1 MADVSSKLQVVI
13 SANTAQMSGQIAK
26 ATKSIGLLNSTLGSL
41 KGYLLGAFGGH
52 QIIRGIQN
60 AISTIADFEK
70 QMDKVRAI
78 TGATGT
84 DFTKLEKN
92 ALDLG
97 RATEYTARQ
106 IAGLQVE
113 YGRLGFSSRE
123 ILNSTKAT
131 LNLATATGEDLTRS
145 AEIAGS
151 TLRAFQLDATEMG
164 RVTDVI
170 TGALNKSALALDSF
184 ADGMKYVAPVAEATN
199 VSIEETSAL
208 LGILA
213 DAGIKGSQAGT
224 SLRRIF
230 TLLDRSGK
238 PVVERLKELAAQG
251 ITLADAND
259 EVGLYA
265 QTALLVITKQI
276 DRFEELT
283 TVLENLNGE
292 AERTAEIMR
301 DNLSGDF
308 DKLKSAM
315 EGVVLEGGAF
325 NGFFRGLTQ
334 NLTNTVS
341 LLNDKAIPAWERYWQ
356 FVSLPLTGGAGI
368 TGLFHTAEEIAKAAA
383 EVAKIQEEATKKT
396 AESIDRQAK
405 QGLETFGTTAKG
417 LEALKAA
424 YSSNVNG
431 LEIYKRAVEFAKDEL
446 KKETTAQ
453 LDNVKARLEAI
464 EARKKEFKLIRDIRN
479 AEFEALKEK
488 DLPTDVDFSGAFN
501 PSLFNNPKLGGLL
514 DEDTQRLAQEAA
526 DNYDL
531 VFDRIVEGTERMTKA
546 TEDNNKALIDQAQ
559 NYARIASAASDAI
572 AQGIAGEKTFA
583 QVLSSTT
590 ASIVDSLEAQALAYM
605 IKNQARFGLPGIIA
619 ATAGFAVVKGLFS
632 RISKQGRGGEGG
644 GAYGGSNSG
653 ISSSSYSLAQ
663 DSSVRITG
671 ETVIKGQDL
680 YIAFKN
686 YSDSKYSTH
695 G

>member
-1 MADVSSKLQVVI
+1 MADVLSKLAVVI
-13 SANTAQMSGQIAK
+13 TANTAQMTGQLQA
-26 ATKSIGLLNSTLGSL
+26 ANKSLGLMSSTLNSL
-41 KGYLLGAFGGH
+41 KTALIGTFGAY
-52 QIIRGIQN
+52 QIVNGIRN
-60 AISTIADFEK
+60 AIGTIAEFEK

-106 IAGLQVE
+106 IAALQVE

-131 LNLATATGEDLTRS
+131 LNLATATGEDLARS
-145 AEIAGS
+145 AEIAGA
-151 TLRAFQLDATEMG
+151 TLRAFQLDASEMG
-164 RVTDVI
+164 KVTDTM
-170 TGALNKSALALDSF
+170 TGVLNRSALALDTF

-199 VSIEETSAL
+199 VTLDETSAL

-230 TLLDRSGK
+230 TQLDKSGK

-283 TVLENLNGE
+283 KVLEDLNGE

-308 DKLKSAM
+308 DKLKSAI
-315 EGVVLEGGAF
+315 EGVVLEGSKMNPIFRSLTQSATDFFTVMADRGFVSAVGRTGF
-325 NGFFRGLTQ
+325 LAGFFGEGLED
-334 NLTNTVS
+334 VV
-341 LLNDKAIPAWERYWQ
+341 K
-356 FVSLPLTGGAGI
+356 
-368 TGLFHTAEEIAKAAA
+368 EI
-383 EVAKIQEEATKKT
+383 EEARKLQEQLDKKT
-396 AESIDRQAK
+396 EESIDRQAK
-405 QGLETFGTTAKG
+405 QGLETFGTTVKG

-431 LEIYKRAVEFAKDEL
+431 LEIYKRAVEFAKDAL
-446 KKETTAQ
+446 KKETEAQ
-453 LDNVKARLEAI
+453 LEATRAKLEAI
-464 EARKKEFKLIRDIRN
+464 AAREKEFKLLRQKRN

-501 PSLFNNPKLGGLL
+501 PSLFNNSKLGGLL
-514 DEDTQRLAQEAA
+514 DEETQKLAQDAA
-526 DNYDL
+526 DKYDL
-531 VFDRIVEGTERMTKA
+531 VFDRIVAGTNRMTKA
-546 TEDNNKALIDQAQ
+546 TEDDKKALD
-559 NYARIASAASDAI
+559 ARNESYLRFASSASDAI
-572 AQGIAGEKTFA
+572 AEGIAGEKSFA
-583 QVLSSTT
+583 QILAGTT
-590 ASIVDSLEAQALAYM
+590 ASVIDNLEAQALAAI
-605 IKNQARFGLPGIIA
+605 IKNAAVNSKNPLAAVIA
-619 ATAGFAVVKGLFS
+619 ATAGFAAIKGLFA
-632 RISKQGRGGEGG
+632 RISRGGGSGG
-644 GAYGGSNSG
+644 GGGVGGS
-653 ISSSSYSLAQ
+653 
-663 DSSVRITG
+663 SSVNRSAG
-671 ETVIKGQDL
+671 ESVRSYDNEGMQIGGTFRLQGKDLVAAIEVENKRSNAIK
-680 YIAFKN
+680 N
-686 YSDSKYSTH
+686 
-695 G
+695 

>member
-1 MADVSSKLQVVI
+1 MADVLSKLAVVI
-13 SANTAQMSGQIAK
+13 TANTAQMTGQLKTAN
-26 ATKSIGLLNSTLGSL
+26 KSLGLMNSTLNTLKASL
-41 KGYLLGAFGGH
+41 IGTFGAY
-52 QIIRGIQN
+52 QIVNGIRN
-60 AISTIADFEK
+60 AISTIAEFEK

-84 DFTKLEKN
+84 EFDKLEKN

-97 RATEYTARQ
+97 KSTEYTARQ
-106 IAGLQVE
+106 IAALQVE

-131 LNLATATGEDLTRS
+131 LNLATATGEDLARS
-145 AEIAGS
+145 AEIAGA
-151 TLRAFQLDATEMG
+151 TLRAFQLDASEMG
-164 RVTDVI
+164 KVTDTM
-170 TGALNKSALALDSF
+170 TGVLNRSALALDTF

-199 VSIEETSAL
+199 VTLDETSAL

-230 TLLDRSGK
+230 TQLDKSGK

-251 ITLADAND
+251 ITLAGAND

-356 FVSLPLTGGAGI
+356 FVSLPITGGAGI
-368 TGLFHTAEEIAKAAA
+368 AGLFHTSEEIAKAAA
-383 EVAKIQEEATKKT
+383 EAAKIQEEATKKT

-405 QGLETFGTTAKG
+405 QGLETFGTTVKG

-431 LEIYKRAVEFAKDEL
+431 LEIYKRAVEFAKEEL
-446 KKETTAQ
+446 KKETEAQ
-453 LDNVKARLEAI
+453 LEATRAKLEAI
-464 EARKKEFKLIRDIRN
+464 AAREKEFQLLRQRRT
-479 AEFEALKEK
+479 AEFEGLKEGG
-488 DLPTDVDFSGAFN
+488 LPELDFSGALK
-501 PSLFNNPKLGGLL
+501 PELFNNPKLGSLL

-531 VFDRIVEGTERMTKA
+531 VFDRIVDGTERA
-546 TEDNNKALIDQAQ
+546 T
-559 NYARIASAASDAI
+559 
-572 AQGIAGEKTFA
+572 
-583 QVLSSTT
+583 
-590 ASIVDSLEAQALAYM
+590 
-605 IKNQARFGLPGIIA
+605 A
-619 ATAGFAVVKGLFS
+619 ATAASIQEWVRFAEISGAAISQAIANDESLAKSAAAVTADILDASNK
-632 RISKQGRGGEGG
+632 RIAAYLGEGIAKAFAINPIAGAAIATVGLAAISGLLRKYAKSSNGTSAG
-644 GAYGGSNSG
+644 GASTTRATEVAARASYGAAQ
-653 ISSSSYSLAQ
+653 SSAPSPVLETQ
-663 DSSVRITG
+663 VR
-671 ETVIKGQDL
+671 GQDL
-680 YIAFKN
+680 WVVLKN
-686 YSDSKYSTH
+686 YESTKKSTH

>member
-1 MADVSSKLQVVI
+1 MADVLSKLAVVI
-13 SANTAQMSGQIAK
+13 TANTAQMTGQLKTAN
-26 ATKSIGLLNSTLGSL
+26 KSLGLMNSTLNTLKASL
-41 KGYLLGAFGGH
+41 IGTFGAY
-52 QIIRGIQN
+52 QIVNGIRN
-60 AISTIADFEK
+60 AISTIAEFEK

-113 YGRLGFSSRE
+113 YGRLGFSSKE

-131 LNLATATGEDLTRS
+131 LDLATATGEDLARS

-151 TLRAFQLDATEMG
+151 TLRAFQLDASQMG
-164 RVTDVI
+164 KVTDTM
-170 TGALNKSALALDSF
+170 TGVLNRSALALDTF

-199 VSIEETSAL
+199 VTLDETSAL

-230 TLLDRSGK
+230 TELNKSGK

-251 ITLADAND
+251 ITLAAAND

-276 DRFEELT
+276 DRFDELT
-283 TVLENLNGE
+283 KVLENLNGE

-308 DKLKSAM
+308 DKLKSAI
-315 EGVVLEGGAF
+315 EGVVLEGSKLNPVFRFLTQSATDFFTVMADRGFVSAVGRTGF
-325 NGFFRGLTQ
+325 LAGFFGEGLED
-334 NLTNTVS
+334 VV
-341 LLNDKAIPAWERYWQ
+341 K
-356 FVSLPLTGGAGI
+356 
-368 TGLFHTAEEIAKAAA
+368 EIEAAR
-383 EVAKIQEEATKKT
+383 KLQEEFDKKT
-396 AESIDRQAK
+396 TESIDRQAK
-405 QGLETFGTTAKG
+405 QGLETFGTTVKG

-431 LEIYKRAVEFAKDEL
+431 LEIYKRAVEFAKDAL
-446 KKETTAQ
+446 KKETEAQ
-453 LDNVKARLEAI
+453 LEAI
-464 EARKKEFKLIRDIRN
+464 RAKLEAIAAREKEFQLLRQKRN
-479 AEFEALKEK
+479 AEFEGLKEGG
-488 DLPTDVDFSGAFN
+488 LPELDFSGALK
-501 PSLFNNPKLGGLL
+501 PELFNNPKLGSLL

-531 VFDRIVEGTERMTKA
+531 VFDRIVDGTERMTKA

-619 ATAGFAVVKGLFS
+619 ATAGFAVVKGLFAK
-632 RISKQGRGGEGG
+632 ISKGGSRGGGLSTTTPTEV
-644 GAYGGSNSG
+644 AARASYGTAQ
-653 ISSSSYSLAQ
+653 SSAPSPVLETQ
-663 DSSVRITG
+663 VR
-671 ETVIKGQDL
+671 GQDL
-680 YIAFKN
+680 WVVLKN
-686 YSDSKYSTH
+686 YENSKYSTH

>member
-1 MADVSSKLQVVI
+1 MADILSKLSVI
-13 SANTAQMSGQIAK
+13 ITANTAQMVSALANGN
-26 ATKSIGLLNSTLGSL
+26 KSVALLDSTLRSL
-41 KGYLLGAFGGH
+41 KNQLIGTFGAY
-52 QIIRGIQN
+52 QIVNGIRN
-60 AISTIADFEK
+60 AISTIAEFEK

-84 DFTKLEKN
+84 EFDKLEKN

-97 RATEYTARQ
+97 RSTEYTARQ

-131 LNLATATGEDLTRS
+131 LNLATATGEDLARS
-145 AEIAGS
+145 AEIAGA
-151 TLRAFQLDATEMG
+151 TLRAFQLDASEMG
-164 RVTDVI
+164 RVTDVM
-170 TGALNKSALALDSF
+170 TGVLNQSALALDSF

-199 VSIEETSAL
+199 VTLDETSAL

-251 ITLADAND
+251 ITLAAAND

-315 EGVVLEGGAF
+315 EGVVLEGSKMNPMFRAVTQSATDFFTVMADRGFVSAVGRTGF
-325 NGFFRGLTQ
+325 LAGFFGEGLED
-334 NLTNTVS
+334 VV
-341 LLNDKAIPAWERYWQ
+341 K
-356 FVSLPLTGGAGI
+356 
-368 TGLFHTAEEIAKAAA
+368 EIEAAR
-383 EVAKIQEEATKKT
+383 KLQEEFDKKT

-405 QGLETFGTTAKG
+405 QGLETFGTTVKG

-431 LEIYKRAVEFAKDEL
+431 LEIYKRAVEFAKDAL
-446 KKETTAQ
+446 KKETEAQ
-453 LDNVKARLEAI
+453 LEATRAKLEAI
-464 EARKKEFKLIRDIRN
+464 AAREKEFQLLRQKRN
-479 AEFEALKEK
+479 AEFEGLKEGG
-488 DLPTDVDFSGAFN
+488 LPELDFSKAFN
-501 PSLFNNPKLGGLL
+501 PDLFNNPKLRGLL

-531 VFDRIVEGTERMTKA
+531 VFDRIVDGAERATAATGASIQEWVRFAEISGAAISQAIANDESLAKSAAAVTADILDASNKRIAAYLGEGIAKAFAINPIAGAAIATVGLAAISGLLRKYAKSSNGTSAGGASTTRA
-546 TEDNNKALIDQAQ
+546 TEVAARASYGAAQ
-559 NYARIASAASDAI
+559 SSAPSPVL
-572 AQGIAGEKTFA
+572 ET
-583 QVLSSTT
+583 QV
-590 ASIVDSLEAQALAYM
+590 
-605 IKNQARFGLPGIIA
+605 R
-619 ATAGFAVVKGLFS
+619 
-632 RISKQGRGGEGG
+632 
-644 GAYGGSNSG
+644 
-653 ISSSSYSLAQ
+653 
-663 DSSVRITG
+663 
-671 ETVIKGQDL
+671 GQDL
-680 YIAFKN
+680 WVVLKN
-686 YSDSKYSTH
+686 YESTKKSTH